1 MLPRAAGR
9 TVWRLASARYRANA
23 FDGEGA
29 RLYGGRW
36 NHPGTAVV
44 YCSSALS
51 LAALEYFVHV
61 EPNLAPPSLVVVAA
75 DLPAGLDV
83 ETLEIEVLS
92 ANWRSYP
99 APERLRDL
107 GTGWVRSG
115 RTAVL
120 LVPSS
125 VIPHEMNVL
134 LNPAYPDFAK
144 IHIRAAEPFSFD
156 PRMWKGRS

>member
-1 MLPRAAGR
+1 MPARTAAWS
-9 TVWRLASARYRANA
+9 VWRLTLARYGDRA

-36 NHPGTAVV
+36 NHPGTAIV
-44 YCSSALS
+44 YCSVTLS

-61 EPNLAPPSLVVVAA
+61 EPELAPPSLVAVAA
-75 DLPAGLDV
+75 DIPAGLEV
-83 ETLEIEVLS
+83 ETLEIEALPGD
-92 ANWRSYP
+92 WRAYP

-120 LVPSS
+120 QVPSS

-134 LNPAYPDFAK
+134 LNPAHRDFAA
-144 IHIRAAEPFSFD
+144 IRLRAPEPFAFD
-156 PRMWKGRS
+156 PRMWKL

>member
-1 MLPRAAGR
+1 MPPRTAGR
-9 TVWRLASARYRANA
+9 TVWRLASARYGDHA

-36 NHPGTAVV
+36 NHPGTAMV
-44 YCSSALS
+44 YCSSTLS
-51 LAALEYFVHV
+51 LATLEYFVHL
-61 EPNLAPPSLVVVAA
+61 EPDLAPPDLVAVAA

-83 ETLEIEVLS
+83 EALEIEALPV
-92 ANWRSYP
+92 NWRSYP

-120 LVPSS
+120 QVPSS

-134 LNPAYPDFAK
+134 LNPAHPDFAK
-144 IHIRAAEPFSFD
+144 IHLRAAEPFSFD
-156 PRMWKGRS
+156 PRMWK

>member
-1 MLPRAAGR
+1 MSPRTAGR
-9 TVWRLASARYRANA
+9 TVWRLASARYSDHA

-36 NHPGTAVV
+36 NHPGTTMV
-44 YCSSALS
+44 YCSSTLA
-51 LAALEYFVHV
+51 LAALEFFVHL
-61 EPNLAPPSLVVVAA
+61 EPELAPPDLVAVAA

-83 ETLEIEVLS
+83 EALEVEALP
-92 ANWRSYP
+92 ANWRTYP

-107 GTGWVRSG
+107 GNGWVRSG

-120 LVPSS
+120 QVPSS
-125 VIPHEMNVL
+125 VISHEMNVL
-134 LNPAYPDFAK
+134 LNPAHPDFAR

-156 PRMWKGRS
+156 PRMWK

>member
-1 MLPRAAGR
+1 MPPRGAER
-9 TVWRLASARYRANA
+9 TIWRITSARYADSA

-36 NHPGTAVV
+36 NHPGTSIV
-44 YCSSALS
+44 YGSATLS
-51 LAALEYFVHV
+51 LAALEYFVHL
-61 EPNLAPPSLVVVAA
+61 EPDLAPPGLVAVAA
-75 DLPAGLDV
+75 DLPAGLALESLEV
-83 ETLEIEVLS
+83 ESLPPD
-92 ANWRSYP
+92 WRTYP
-99 APERLRDL
+99 APERLKDL

-134 LNPAYPDFAK
+134 LNPAHPDFPRLRL
-144 IHIRAAEPFSFD
+144 RAAKPFSFD
-156 PRMWKGRS
+156 PRMWK

>member
-1 MLPRAAGR
+1 MPPRTAGR
-9 TVWRLASARYRANA
+9 TVWRLTTARYGDRA

-36 NHPGTAVV
+36 NHPGTAMV
-44 YCSSALS
+44 YCSSTLS
-51 LAALEYFVHV
+51 LATLEYFVHL
-61 EPNLAPPSLVVVAA
+61 EPDLAPPSLVAVAA

-83 ETLEIEVLS
+83 EALEVEALP

-120 LVPSS
+120 QVPSS

-134 LNPAYPDFAK
+134 LNPAHPDFAK
-144 IHIRAAEPFSFD
+144 IYIREAEPFSFD
-156 PRMWKGRS
+156 ARMWK

>member
-1 MLPRAAGR
+1 MPPRTAGR
-9 TVWRLASARYRANA
+9 TVWRLASARYGDHA

-44 YCSSALS
+44 YCSATLS
-51 LAALEYFVHV
+51 LATLEYFVNL
-61 EPNLAPPSLVVVAA
+61 EPDLAPPSLVAVAA

-83 ETLEIEVLS
+83 EALEVEALPVS
-92 ANWRSYP
+92 WRTYP

-120 LVPSS
+120 QVPSS

-134 LNPAYPDFAK
+134 LNPAHPDFSR

-156 PRMWKGRS
+156 PRMWK

>member
-1 MLPRAAGR
+1 MPPRTAGR
-9 TVWRLASARYRANA
+9 TVWRLASARYGDHA

-44 YCSSALS
+44 YCSATLS

-61 EPNLAPPSLVVVAA
+61 EPDLAPPSLVAVAA
-75 DLPAGLDV
+75 DLPAGLDA
-83 ETLEIEVLS
+83 ETLEVEALP
-92 ANWRSYP
+92 ANWRTYP
-99 APERLRDL
+99 APEKLRDL
-107 GTGWVRSG
+107 GSGWVRSA

-134 LNPAYPDFAK
+134 LNPAHPDFAK
-144 IHIRAAEPFSFD
+144 IHVRAAEPFSFD
-156 PRMWKGRS
+156 PRLWK

>member
-1 MLPRAAGR
+1 MPPRTAGR
-9 TVWRLASARYRANA
+9 TVWRLASARYGDHA

-36 NHPGTAVV
+36 NHPGTAMV
-44 YCSSALS
+44 YCSSTLS
-51 LAALEYFVHV
+51 LATLEYFVHL
-61 EPNLAPPSLVVVAA
+61 EPDLAPPDLVAVAA

-83 ETLEIEVLS
+83 EALEIEALP

-120 LVPSS
+120 QVPSS

-134 LNPAYPDFAK
+134 LNPAHPDFAK
-144 IHIRAAEPFSFD
+144 IQIRAAEPFSFD
-156 PRMWKGRS
+156 PRMWK